1 MKKIGVL
8 GTGMVGNA
16 IGSKLIQLGYDV
28 KMGSRTPNNEKAS
41 EWVRKNGSKASQGTF
56 EDAAEFGDMIFLCV
70 KGEAALDV
78 LRMAKEENLNGKT
91 IVDVTNPVDFSKG
104 MPPSLFVCNTDSL
117 GERLQRAFP
126 NVNFIKTLDIVNCEV
141 QVDPKKS
148 GDDPTMFM
156 CGNNTKAK
164 VEVKEI
170 LKQFGWKDIIDLG
183 DISAARGSEM
193 MTPIWLRIWS
203 ALQNS
208 HFAFKIVRK
217 NKIRGDERSTPQQ
230 N

>member
-56 EDAAEFGDMIFLCV
+56 EDAAKFGDIIFLCV

-126 NVNFIKTLDIVNCEV
+126 NVNFVKTLDVVNCEV

-203 ALQNS
+203 AFQNS

-217 NKIRGDERSTPQQ
+217 NKK
-230 N
+230 

>member
-56 EDAAEFGDMIFLCV
+56 EDAAKFGDIIFLCV

-126 NVNFIKTLDIVNCEV
+126 NVNFVKTLDVVNCEV

-217 NKIRGDERSTPQQ
+217 NKK
-230 N
+230 

>member
-56 EDAAEFGDMIFLCV
+56 EDAAKFGDMIFLCV

-126 NVNFIKTLDIVNCEV
+126 NVNFVKTLDVVNCEV

-164 VEVKEI
+164 AEVKEI

-217 NKIRGDERSTPQQ
+217 NKK
-230 N
+230 

>member
-16 IGSKLIQLGYDV
+16 IGSRLIQLGYDV
-28 KMGSRTPNNEKAS
+28 KMGSRTPNNEEAS

-56 EDAAEFGDMIFLCV
+56 EDAAKFGDMIFLCV
-70 KGEAALDV
+70 KGEAALDA
-78 LRMAKEENLNGKT
+78 LCMAKEENLNGKT
-91 IVDVTNPVDFSKG
+91 VVDVTNPVDFSRG

-126 NVNFIKTLDIVNCEV
+126 NVDFVKTLDTFNCEV
-141 QVDPKKS
+141 QVDPKKL
-148 GDDPTMFM
+148 GDDPTVFI
-156 CGNNTKAK
+156 CENSTKAK
-164 VEVKEI
+164 AEVKEI

-193 MTPIWLRIWS
+193 MTPIWLRIQS

-217 NKIRGDERSTPQQ
+217 NKK
-230 N
+230 